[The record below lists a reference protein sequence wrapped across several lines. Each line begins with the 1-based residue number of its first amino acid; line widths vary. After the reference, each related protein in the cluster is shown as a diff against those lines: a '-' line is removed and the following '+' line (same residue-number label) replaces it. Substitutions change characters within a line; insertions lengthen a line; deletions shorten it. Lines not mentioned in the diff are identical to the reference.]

1 MFKKLLLNNLYS
13 VTRTYYF
20 ENYLYLHCKG
30 GIYMPILDNWQQWTS
45 FLGQN
50 VDKAEESGMPN
61 HVIQQA
67 AVQIGE
73 YLANN
78 VDPKNEQQRVLS
90 DLWGVAS
97 ESEKES
103 LANCVIKLV
112 QNSKLQ

>member
-1 MFKKLLLNNLYS
+1 
-13 VTRTYYF
+13 
-20 ENYLYLHCKG
+20 
-30 GIYMPILDNWQQWTS
+30 MPILENWQQWTS

-50 VDKAEESGMPN
+50 VDKAEDAGMPN
-61 HVIQQA
+61 NVIKQA

-73 YLANN
+73 YLASN

-97 ESEKES
+97 ENEKES

-112 QNSKLQ
+112 QSKNLQ